1 MEIDGVRLPFVP
13 IGGLEKPNRVGSGEI
28 SKSRNSFLELVEE
41 AVCNLK
47 FSSHAKAR
55 ISSREINLSVDE
67 LEKLQKAVD
76 SVYEKG
82 GRESLVIFPD
92 KSFLVSVANRTVITA
107 FANDKLQDKVITNI
121 DSVVF
126 GL

>member
-1 MEIDGVRLPFVP
+1 MEIDGIRVPFVP
-13 IGGLEKPNRVGSGEI
+13 IGGINKVGYERI
-28 SKSRNSFLELVEE
+28 SNPRNNFIELFEE

-55 ISSREINLSVDE
+55 LSSREINLSVAE
-67 LEKLQKAVD
+67 LEKLEKAVD
-76 SVYEKG
+76 SVHAKG
-82 GRESLVIFPD
+82 CRESLVIFPD

-107 FANDKLQDKVITNI
+107 FANDKLQEKVITNI

-126 GL
+126 GF

>member
-13 IGGLEKPNRVGSGEI
+13 INGLEKTNKVGFGQI
-28 SKSRNSFLELVEE
+28 SKTRNSFLELIEE

-55 ISSREINLSVDE
+55 ITSREIDLTVSE

-76 SVYEKG
+76 SVREKG

-107 FANDKLQDKVITNI
+107 FANDKLQERVITNI
-121 DSVVF
+121 DSVVL